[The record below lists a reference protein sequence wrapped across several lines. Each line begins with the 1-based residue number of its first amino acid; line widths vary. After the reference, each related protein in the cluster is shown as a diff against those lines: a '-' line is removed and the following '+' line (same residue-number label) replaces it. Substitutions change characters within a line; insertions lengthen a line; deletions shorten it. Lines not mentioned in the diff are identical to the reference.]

1 MTRTVRSARGVQIDF
16 DLLRIKE
23 SLGATPKVATVRV
36 REDFID
42 QKLKR
47 KLKRLVTAVPVAP
60 APTEGTDVPPQHPV
74 TKEGN

>member
-36 REDFID
+36 I
-42 QKLKR
+42 
-47 KLKRLVTAVPVAP
+47 
-60 APTEGTDVPPQHPV
+60 
-74 TKEGN
+74 